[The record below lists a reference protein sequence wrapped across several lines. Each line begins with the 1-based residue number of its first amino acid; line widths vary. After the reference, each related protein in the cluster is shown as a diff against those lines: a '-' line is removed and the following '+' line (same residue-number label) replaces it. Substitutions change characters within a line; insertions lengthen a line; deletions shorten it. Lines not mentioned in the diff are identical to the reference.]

1 MENVRPLSTL
11 ILLDTKDI
19 IFKEQL
25 IYVMP
30 ARKPRYPIVKRCFV
44 YIFTLRQFG
53 MILDQYLKI
62 NSAIARELFN
72 KVFGLYILL
81 AIFITLFQIFD
92 EYRNT
97 KHAVNL
103 EINKIFESFEP
114 SLQAGLWSYNPKLI
128 NSIAQGMNRLKLV
141 NGIKV
146 LDNNGSVIYFKQDKE
161 TPERTWLSQ
170 PIKHSY
176 KVTHQAH
183 SKKEPINIGHV
194 IILSE
199 TRNIFDRVKYG
210 IFLTAI
216 SSILKTLSLWLI
228 FSYYIKKYLSDPVTS
243 LSEQVENIDFEKNN
257 KTGITLPNNNKNELG
272 ILKNSFNKMLGKL
285 SEYSRKIEVS
295 NKELSEF
302 NNHLELR
309 VKKRTWEL
317 EESIKQLSESKK
329 MNAIS
334 TLAIGM
340 AHNINTPLG
349 IIITSNSFLTERLE
363 SIRRSVKENTIKK
376 SEFLD
381 TISEIQNATSLI
393 SSSTFKI
400 KKDVS
405 KFKLIKASEL
415 EKTNTNIEKEIN
427 DIIEFY
433 KDELGKL
440 NITITINIMTNKH
453 QNLAPNTLTHILSTL
468 IENSIKHAFTD
479 KSSGKINLTITTTN
493 ENLNL
498 VFSDNGEFNSK
509 MSIDNIFDPF
519 YTSNMGVN
527 SGLGL
532 YIIYNYI
539 TDSLKGS
546 ITCKNNTGLTFDIT
560 IPLSSDKNN
569 NIA

>member
-272 ILKNSFNKMLGKL
+272 L
-285 SEYSRKIEVS
+285 
-295 NKELSEF
+295 
-302 NNHLELR
+302 
-309 VKKRTWEL
+309 
-317 EESIKQLSESKK
+317 
-329 MNAIS
+329 
-334 TLAIGM
+334 
-340 AHNINTPLG
+340 
-349 IIITSNSFLTERLE
+349 
-363 SIRRSVKENTIKK
+363 
-376 SEFLD
+376 
-381 TISEIQNATSLI
+381 SLI
-393 SSSTFKI
+393 
-400 KKDVS
+400 
-405 KFKLIKASEL
+405 
-415 EKTNTNIEKEIN
+415 
-427 DIIEFY
+427 
-433 KDELGKL
+433 
-440 NITITINIMTNKH
+440 
-453 QNLAPNTLTHILSTL
+453 HI
-468 IENSIKHAFTD
+468 
-479 KSSGKINLTITTTN
+479 
-493 ENLNL
+493 
-498 VFSDNGEFNSK
+498 
-509 MSIDNIFDPF
+509 
-519 YTSNMGVN
+519 
-527 SGLGL
+527 
-532 YIIYNYI
+532 
-539 TDSLKGS
+539 
-546 ITCKNNTGLTFDIT
+546 
-560 IPLSSDKNN
+560 
-569 NIA
+569 